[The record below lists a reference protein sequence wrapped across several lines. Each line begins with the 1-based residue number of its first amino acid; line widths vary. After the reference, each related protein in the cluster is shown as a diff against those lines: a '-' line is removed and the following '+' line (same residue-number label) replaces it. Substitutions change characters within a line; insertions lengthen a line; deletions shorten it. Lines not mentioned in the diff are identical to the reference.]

1 MRIESRVVIIADDD
15 EFFRLALRSI
25 LLNSLRFDQV
35 LETGSLDEALDR
47 LGERTDISL
56 ALFDLTM
63 PGVESAASLG
73 AVRECFPSIRV
84 AVVSGSRRRRDSLL
98 ALKGGVHGYVHKDVG
113 APELAR
119 ALEKIMEVEI
129 YVPASLADL
138 PALADEGPLALTS
151 LNGSRE
157 SSRAASLTPRQREV
171 LQLLVQGKSN
181 KEIARFLNLG
191 EGTVKIHLASLF
203 RNLGVNNRS
212 AAAVAGLHLLARE
225 NQDRRQPRSNAFG

>member
-1 MRIESRVVIIADDD
+1 MPIESRVVLIADDD

-25 LLNSLRFDQV
+25 LLNSLGFAQV

-47 LGERTDISL
+47 LGERNDISL
-56 ALFDLTM
+56 ALFDLAM
-63 PGVESAASLG
+63 PGMESAASLG
-73 AVRECFPSIRV
+73 AVRECFPQIRV
-84 AVVSGSRRRRDSLL
+84 AVVSGSRRRRDILL
-98 ALKGGVHGYVHKDVG
+98 ALEAGVHGYVHKGVG

-119 ALEKIMEVEI
+119 ALDKIMEGEI

-138 PALADEGPLALTS
+138 PALTDEGPPVLMPMH
-151 LNGSRE
+151 GSRE

-225 NQDRRQPRSNAFG
+225 DQDRRQPRSNAYG